1 MAEYIDRQAALDA
14 YKEEQQ
20 RNGPWRFETL
30 IKSIPAADVAPVVRS
45 QWIDTGEKDED
56 GNVWFVCKE
65 CGHKD
70 LHAPLMEVPHCWY
83 CGARM
88 DGTEVTDERSE

>member
-14 YKEEQQ
+14 LCD
-20 RNGPWRFETL
+20 GTFEDAEMS
-30 IKSIPAADVAPVVRS
+30 IRSIPAADVAPVLHAK
-45 QWIDTGEKDED
+45 WEKISKPDED
-56 GNVWFVCKE
+56 GNVWYRCPI
-65 CGHKD
+65 C
-70 LHAPLMEVPHCWY
+70 LHNDKQSPGIDVPYCWY